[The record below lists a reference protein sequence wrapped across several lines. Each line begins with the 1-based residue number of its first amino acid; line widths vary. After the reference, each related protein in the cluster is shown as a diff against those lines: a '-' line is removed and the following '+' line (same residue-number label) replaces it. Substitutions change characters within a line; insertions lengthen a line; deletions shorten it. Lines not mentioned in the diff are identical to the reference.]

1 MQKVNITLTLDD
13 WKLRALEYYLKQEN
27 TTVQKKLDEAMGQ
40 LYEQTVPETVRQFVE
55 GISGA
60 KTKPKSKQSAPTP
73 KPQAIQ
79 KPKPETK
86 EEINHG
92 QS

>member
-1 MQKVNITLTLDD
+1 MQKVNVTLNMDD
-13 WKLRALEYYLKQEN
+13 WKLQALEYYLKEQN

-60 KTKPKSKQSAPTP
+60 KPKRPAPAA
-73 KPQAIQ
+73 KPQAGQ
-79 KPKPETK
+79 KPKPDVKK
-86 EEINHG
+86 EDKPDE
-92 QS
+92 QP

>member
-40 LYEQTVPETVRQFVE
+40 LYEQMVPETVRQFVE
-55 GISGA
+55 GVSG
-60 KTKPKSKQSAPTP
+60 TKPKPKHSAP
-73 KPQAIQ
+73 KPQASQ
-79 KPKPETK
+79 KPKLETK
-86 EEINHG
+86 EEMDHG

>member
-13 WKLRALEYYLKQEN
+13 WKLQALEYYLKQEN

-40 LYEQTVPETVRQFVE
+40 LYEQMVPEVVRQFVE
-55 GISGA
+55 GVNG
-60 KTKPKSKQSAPTP
+60 TKPKRPAPAP
-73 KPQAIQ
+73 KPQASQ
-79 KPKPETK
+79 KPRPETK
-86 EEINHG
+86 GEIDHG

>member
-40 LYEQTVPETVRQFVE
+40 LYEQMVPETVRQFVE
-55 GISGA
+55 GVSGA
-60 KTKPKSKQSAPTP
+60 KPKRPAPVA
-73 KPQAIQ
+73 KPQASQ
-79 KPKPETK
+79 KPKPEQKK
-86 EEINHG
+86 EEMLNG
-92 QS
+92 QP

>member
-55 GISGA
+55 GVSGA
-60 KTKPKSKQSAPTP
+60 KPKRPAPTAKSQADQKPKSEA
-73 KPQAIQ
+73 
-79 KPKPETK
+79 K
-86 EEINHG
+86 EETAHE
-92 QS
+92 QP

>member
-1 MQKVNITLTLDD
+1 MQKVNITFTLDD

-55 GISGA
+55 GVRGA
-60 KTKPKSKQSAPTP
+60 KPKRPAPTA
-73 KPQAIQ
+73 KPQASQ
-79 KPKPETK
+79 KPRPETK
-86 EEINHG
+86 EEIDHG

>member
-40 LYEQTVPETVRQFVE
+40 LYEQMVPETVRQFVE
-55 GISGA
+55 GVSGA
-60 KTKPKSKQSAPTP
+60 KPKRPAPAA
-73 KPQAIQ
+73 KPQASQ
-79 KPKPETK
+79 KPKPEK
-86 EEINHG
+86 REEITHEHP
-92 QS
+92 

>member
-1 MQKVNITLTLDD
+1 MQKVNITLILDD

-40 LYEQTVPETVRQFVE
+40 LYEQMVPEVVRQFVE
-55 GISGA
+55 GVSGA
-60 KTKPKSKQSAPTP
+60 KPKPKHPAPTP
-73 KPQAIQ
+73 KPQASQ
-79 KPKPETK
+79 KQKPET
-86 EEINHG
+86 EEEVDHG